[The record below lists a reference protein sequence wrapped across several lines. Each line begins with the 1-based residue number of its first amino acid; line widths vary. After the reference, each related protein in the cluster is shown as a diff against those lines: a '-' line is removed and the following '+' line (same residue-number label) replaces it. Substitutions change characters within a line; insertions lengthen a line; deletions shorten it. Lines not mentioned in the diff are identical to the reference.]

1 MQELFRAHDLNE
13 NGLLEELELIQLNK
27 KMAMLH
33 YGKDADLADV
43 SAKYKDLFRS
53 GLDPEGEPVPYATFR
68 RYMAKVLTDIDPDR
82 RAQIMI
88 MEQFIAEA
96 LAARSAFHLPSLAS
110 VSDLPFIDKMR
121 LQEDAA
127 AATKVPIWDR
137 GMPASLGESLKGQVP
152 SDEKEDAAA
161 ATKVPIWDRGMPA
174 SLGESLKGQVLSD
187 EKAEHPTQTLLHGP
201 NTALYPGASSHSA
214 VHIQRQWSG
223 CRKTYTSPS
232 MACTPRPSY
241 SSRLHI
247 LDGLPILLTI
257 TCLMVLL
264 AHSHGEH
271 A

>member
-137 GMPASLGESLKGQVP
+137 GMPASLGESLKGQV
-152 SDEKEDAAA
+152 
-161 ATKVPIWDRGMPA
+161 
-174 SLGESLKGQVLSD
+174 LSD

-232 MACTPRPSY
+232 MACTPRSCLRTRMG
-241 SSRLHI
+241 SMLEEL
-247 LDGLPILLTI
+247 LD
-257 TCLMVLL
+257 
-264 AHSHGEH
+264 S
-271 A
+271 